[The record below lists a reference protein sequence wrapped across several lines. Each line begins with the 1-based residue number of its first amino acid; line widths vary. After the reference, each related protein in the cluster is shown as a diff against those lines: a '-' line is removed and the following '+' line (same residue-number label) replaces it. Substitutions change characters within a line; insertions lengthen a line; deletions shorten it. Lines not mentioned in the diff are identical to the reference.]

1 MHIGK
6 FQVLN
11 FKTYRDS
18 NEIEFKTRCSTSLPA
33 KIVPKK
39 TALLEAMTL
48 QFAASPTSSQPSHR
62 TDSRDRAPT
71 GFGRTR
77 HFYLAANISG
87 SLRTRL
93 VLTFPVLET
102 KSAA

>member
-18 NEIEFKTRCSTSLPA
+18 NEIEFKTRCSTSFPA

-48 QFAASPTSSQPSHR
+48 QFAASPHR
-62 TDSRDRAPT
+62 R
-71 GFGRTR
+71 
-77 HFYLAANISG
+77 
-87 SLRTRL
+87 SLRTVPTPGIVPPQDSVAR
-93 VLTFPVLET
+93 VIFTR
-102 KSAA
+102 S